1 MKTITKSYLKDL
13 TYHFNGACIEVY
25 KILGP
30 GLLESVYHKCL
41 KQELILRGISFESEF
56 QLPVLYKGIGIYTE
70 LHCDLLVENALV
82 VELKAIESFHPIHE
96 AQILTYMKLLLKP
109 KGLLVNFNVGNLYN
123 DGIRSYVNEHFR
135 TLPE

>member
-13 TYHFNGACIEVY
+13 TYHFNGACIEVH

-41 KQELILRGISFESEF
+41 KHELTLRGISFESEF
-56 QLPVLYKGIGIYTE
+56 QLPVLYKGIGIDTE
-70 LHCDLLVENALV
+70 LRCDLLIENALV
-82 VELKAIESFHPIHE
+82 VELKAIDSFHPIHE

-109 KGLLVNFNVGNLYN
+109 KGLLVNFNVVNLYN

-135 TLPE
+135 TLPD

>member
-13 TYHFNGACIEVY
+13 TYHFNGACIEVH

-41 KQELILRGISFESEF
+41 KHELTLRGISFESEF
-56 QLPVLYKGIGIYTE
+56 QLPVLYKGIGIDTE
-70 LHCDLLVENALV
+70 LRCDLLVENALV

-109 KGLLVNFNVGNLYN
+109 KGLLVNFNVVNLYN
-123 DGIRSYVNEHFR
+123 DGFRSYVNEHFR